1 MISNIIKRR
10 GNIKWREIVRVN
22 FVKSLKNFSLDF
34 FVDDSIDEREKERKL
49 REIKARQR
57 LISIPTS

>member
-1 MISNIIKRR
+1 MSNIIKRR

-22 FVKSLKNFSLDF
+22 FVKSLKNFSLKF

>member
-1 MISNIIKRR
+1 MSNIIKRR